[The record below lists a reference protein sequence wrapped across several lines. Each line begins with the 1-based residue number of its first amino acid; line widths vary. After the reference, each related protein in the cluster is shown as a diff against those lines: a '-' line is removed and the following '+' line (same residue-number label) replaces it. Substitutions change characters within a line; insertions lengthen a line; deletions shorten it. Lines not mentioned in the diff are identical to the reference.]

1 MSKASKK
8 LLRQQRLIAQIK
20 QEPGRGRWVNAKEL
34 EEIESYLRSC
44 ITADTVIRTLI
55 AIANVIYYDWSKV
68 QKKET
73 RLKNFFLLATKYLE
87 TVDNPTERMQEL
99 EKTIHKEVGFKFE
112 RLEIH
117 HD

>member
-55 AIANVIYYDWSKV
+55 AIANAVYYDFGKL
-68 QKKET
+68 QKKDT
-73 RLKNFFLLATKYLE
+73 RLKTYFELGRDYLQI
-87 TVDNPTERMQEL
+87 VDKPTERMQEL
-99 EKTIHKEVGFKFE
+99 EKLIEKDVGFIFE
-112 RLEIH
+112 RTDE
-117 HD
+117 